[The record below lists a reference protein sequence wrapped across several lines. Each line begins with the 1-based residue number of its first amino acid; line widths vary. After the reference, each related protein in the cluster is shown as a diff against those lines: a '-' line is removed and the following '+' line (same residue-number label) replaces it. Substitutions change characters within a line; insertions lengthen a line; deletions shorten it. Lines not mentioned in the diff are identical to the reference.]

1 MTTHFSRAAFSSLI
15 LAIITEAKL
24 LFSFSWALLSFLS
37 VVASPLADSFT
48 ILSKRP
54 PPAHGL
60 LLAAFHDADHWI
72 CLSAEYRLI
81 NAFTATINKTAERL
95 LKLRSTAQAAL
106 NQMRTCRGGKC
117 GIICVCLEFEK
128 WSLSPSVDNQWCSL
142 LQCKMQTVLSVI
154 YVRGGDWCAAT
165 IIQIIFNALT
175 WLVWQLLFLCFD
187 LDFLHS
193 NRIIVVWW

>member
-1 MTTHFSRAAFSSLI
+1 MTNTCIFTHFELFPRLILTHLYTTAFRYQIIPIINVSLSAPLLKMTTHFSRAAFSSLI
-15 LAIITEAKL
+15 SAIITEAKL

-95 LKLRSTAQAAL
+95 LKLRSTARAAPNEDMQRREMWNYL
-106 NQMRTCRGGKC
+106 
-117 GIICVCLEFEK
+117 CVFRVWK
-128 WSLSPSVDNQWCSL
+128 VVSLS
-142 LQCKMQTVLSVI
+142 LS
-154 YVRGGDWCAAT
+154 
-165 IIQIIFNALT
+165 
-175 WLVWQLLFLCFD
+175 WQ
-187 LDFLHS
+187 S
-193 NRIIVVWW
+193 MM

>member
-15 LAIITEAKL
+15 SAIITEAKL

-95 LKLRSTAQAAL
+95 LKLRGTARAEPNEDMQREMWNYLCVFRVWKVVSLSLSQLTINDVA
-106 NQMRTCRGGKC
+106 CFSGKC
-117 GIICVCLEFEK
+117 KQYSRLFMLEVETGVQ
-128 WSLSPSVDNQWCSL
+128 PQ
-142 LQCKMQTVLSVI
+142 
-154 YVRGGDWCAAT
+154 
-165 IIQIIFNALT
+165 
-175 WLVWQLLFLCFD
+175 
-187 LDFLHS
+187 
-193 NRIIVVWW
+193 